1 MFTIDVTLLQ
11 QAQKIFRQH
20 PPIYW
25 VVGGAGSG
33 KTTICRALADTYGLT
48 LYDMDAHIY
57 GEYHGRFTPQRHPV
71 NSQWAAATNPFTW
84 LLEMS
89 WAQFESFN
97 QAAVPEY
104 LDLLAEDLASMP
116 PDTPILIDGGIVHT
130 AVAAQAF
137 PARQM
142 VCLVRPALSSAE
154 IWSETEERLGMK
166 AMIDQLPNPAQTWQ
180 KFLAFDEQ
188 ITQTLVQESQAATI
202 AICTRAET
210 DSVTA
215 LAQRVADRLVLAKIG
230 GATAVSSPG

>member
-11 QAQKIFRQH
+11 QVQKALNQLKQA
-20 PPIYW
+20 YW

-33 KTTICRALADTYGLT
+33 KTTICQALAKTYGLT

-57 GEYHGRFTPQRHPV
+57 GTYHGRFSPTRHPV
-71 NSQWAAATNPFTW
+71 NSQWAAAPNGLAW
-84 LLEMS
+84 LLDMS
-89 WAQFESFN
+89 WAQFKSFN

-104 LDLLAEDLASMP
+104 LDLLAEDLAALP
-116 PDTPILIDGGIVHT
+116 PHTPVLIDGGIVHT

-142 VCLVRPALSSAE
+142 VCLVRPGRSSAE

-166 AMIDQLPNPAQTWQ
+166 AMIDQMPNPVTTWQ

-188 ITQTLVQESQAATI
+188 ITQTIVQESRTANI
-202 AICTRAET
+202 AICSRAES
-210 DSVTA
+210 DSVA
-215 LAQRVADRLVLAKIG
+215 ELARRVADALDLARI
-230 GATAVSSPG
+230 

>member
-11 QAQKIFRQH
+11 QAQEALSQFKQS
-20 PPIYW
+20 YW

-33 KTTICRALADTYGLT
+33 KTTVCQVLAKTYGLT

-57 GEYHGRFTPQRHPV
+57 GEYHGRFSPTRHPV
-71 NSQWAAATNPFTW
+71 NHQWAAAANPFTW

-89 WAQFESFN
+89 WARFESFN

-104 LDLLAEDLASMP
+104 LDLLAEDLATLP
-116 PDTPILIDGGIVHT
+116 ANTPVLIDGGIVHT
-130 AVAAQAF
+130 AVAAHAF

-142 VCLVRPALSSAE
+142 VCLVRPALASAE

-180 KFLAFDEQ
+180 KFLAFDEH
-188 ITQTLVQESQAATI
+188 ITQTLVQESQAANI
-202 AICTRAET
+202 VICPRAET

-215 LAQRVADRLVLAKIG
+215 LAQRVADMLGLATIG
-230 GATAVSSPG
+230 GATAVPSPD